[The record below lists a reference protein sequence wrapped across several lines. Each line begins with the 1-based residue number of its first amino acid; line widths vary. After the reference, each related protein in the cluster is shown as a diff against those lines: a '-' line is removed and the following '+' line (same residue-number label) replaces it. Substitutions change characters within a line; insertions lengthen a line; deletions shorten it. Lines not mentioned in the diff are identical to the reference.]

1 MVLNEKNMTLGD
13 CCIASQWL
21 WPMVTV
27 SADLINLVWIDKV
40 ADNQ

>member
-1 MVLNEKNMTLGD
+1 MTLGD

-21 WPMVTV
+21 WPDMVTV

-40 ADNQ
+40 VDNQ